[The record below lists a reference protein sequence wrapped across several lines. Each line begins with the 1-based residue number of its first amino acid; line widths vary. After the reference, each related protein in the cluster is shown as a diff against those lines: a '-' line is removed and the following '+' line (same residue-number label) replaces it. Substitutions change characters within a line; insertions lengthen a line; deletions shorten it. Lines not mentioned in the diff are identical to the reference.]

1 MTACGAV
8 RLNAVQRWPGQ
19 RSRVYGEVDTIRYRG
34 AGTGVISRVC
44 SNDGAV
50 LISIKLFDRTD
61 LKKAEYLR
69 LTAGNKG
76 SGCHTGVTVEG
87 KVEIAGHGGRVTLT
101 DGLIREMWIIAGV

>member
-1 MTACGAV
+1 M
-8 RLNAVQRWPGQ
+8 
-19 RSRVYGEVDTIRYRG
+19 
-34 AGTGVISRVC
+34 VC
-44 SNDGAV
+44 FDEGAV

-87 KVEIAGHGGRVTLT
+87 KVEIAELGGRVTLT
-101 DGLIREMWIIAGV
+101 DGLIREMWIMEGV